1 MSDIKLF
8 AMSNGK
14 ASEILGSATALEKSL
29 QTAIERNLEALLG
42 VRFLASEYNTGP
54 KHRGRVDSLGIDENG
69 CPVII
74 EYKRA
79 TNENVINQGLFYLN
93 WLLDHQAEFKILV
106 MDKLGKKTAE
116 EIDWS
121 APRLLCIAGD
131 FTRYDEQAV
140 QEMNRNIE
148 LIRYRKF
155 GEGLLLFELVNA
167 TSAQEP
173 VVKGGRGTPSINVY
187 KTISETL
194 GDLQGPL
201 RDLYEEVRAFLL
213 ALGDDVQAKVL
224 KYYIA
229 FRRIKN
235 FASLEIHPAKG
246 CLTVFVKLD
255 PRETALEAGFT
266 RDVSKVG
273 HYGTGD
279 FEITIRSR
287 EDLEK
292 AKSLFIKSYEKN

>member
-1 MSDIKLF
+1 
-8 AMSNGK
+8 
-14 ASEILGSATALEKSL
+14 
-29 QTAIERNLEALLG
+29 
-42 VRFLASEYNTGP
+42 
-54 KHRGRVDSLGIDENG
+54 
-69 CPVII
+69 
-74 EYKRA
+74 
-79 TNENVINQGLFYLN
+79 
-93 WLLDHQAEFKILV
+93 
-106 MDKLGKKTAE
+106 
-116 EIDWS
+116 
-121 APRLLCIAGD
+121 
-131 FTRYDEQAV
+131 
-140 QEMNRNIE
+140 
-148 LIRYRKF
+148 
-155 GEGLLLFELVNA
+155 
-167 TSAQEP
+167 
-173 VVKGGRGTPSINVY
+173 
-187 KTISETL
+187 
-194 GDLQGPL
+194 
-201 RDLYEEVRAFLL
+201 L